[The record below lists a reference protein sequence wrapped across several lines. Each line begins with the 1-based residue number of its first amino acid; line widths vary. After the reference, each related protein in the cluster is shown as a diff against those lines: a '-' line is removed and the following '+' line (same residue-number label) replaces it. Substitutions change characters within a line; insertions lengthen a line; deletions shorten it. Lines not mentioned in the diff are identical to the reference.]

1 MAANGAEAGARSV
14 RTAGASV
21 DGEER
26 GERVLAIDVGN
37 SSTGIGL
44 FENGALAASWTVAT
58 RERTT
63 ADEALVT
70 LSGLLA
76 LHAGSTAPTDAVLS
90 CVVPDLTA
98 AWTRVLS
105 TVCGRRPFV
114 VGPGLKTGLKMRYND
129 PAEIGP
135 DRIADLVAAK
145 AEHGCPVI
153 VVDLGT
159 TTNFEVLDA
168 DGAFVGGILA
178 PGLELSARAAS
189 QAAARLPV
197 VELRTPRSV
206 LGKNTREAMQSGMV
220 LGEVARIDGLIGM
233 VWEELGYE
241 TDVVAT
247 GDGAAEMAALSKR
260 IDRVD
265 ATLTL
270 RGLHLIYEK
279 NRSR

>member
-1 MAANGAEAGARSV
+1 MDAKDGKAAPAGRQGGAPAG
-14 RTAGASV
+14 G
-21 DGEER
+21 
-26 GERVLAIDVGN
+26 VLTVDVGN
-37 SSTGIGL
+37 TSTGFGL
-44 FENGALAASWTVAT
+44 FEDGGLAASWTVAT

-70 LSGLLA
+70 LSGLLS
-76 LHAGSTAPTDAVLS
+76 LRGHGAPVDAVLS

-98 AWTRVLS
+98 VWASALS

-145 AEHGCPVI
+145 ADHGYPIV

-168 DGAFVGGILA
+168 EGAFVGGILA

-197 VELRTPRSV
+197 VELRAPRSV
-206 LGKNTREAMQSGMV
+206 LGKSTREAMQSGMV
-220 LGEVARIDGLIGM
+220 LGEVARIDGLVDMI
-233 VWEELGYE
+233 WAELGYS

-247 GDGAAEMAALSKR
+247 GDGAEGMAALSKR
-260 IDRVD
+260 IDRAD
-265 ATLTL
+265 GALTL
-270 RGLHLIYEK
+270 RGLYRIYEK